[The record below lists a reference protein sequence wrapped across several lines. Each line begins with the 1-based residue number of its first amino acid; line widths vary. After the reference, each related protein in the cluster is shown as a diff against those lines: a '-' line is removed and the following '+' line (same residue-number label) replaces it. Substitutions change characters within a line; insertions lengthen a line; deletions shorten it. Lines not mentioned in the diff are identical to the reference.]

1 MHDRKPF
8 DTTTLFVGGAGLFL
22 QYHDIVKPTYLYM
35 VLKMIAFNQVY
46 GLPMDIIKQLSAPS
60 LIEWY
65 LKRRF
70 MNPLQCI
77 DYQQK
82 ASKEQL
88 GSIVNKILS
97 NDNSIYR
104 LSPILN
110 IGGMIDVYRRQ
121 HMSFP
126 IFVYTPT
133 EENYIKEDLK
143 NSFPGV
149 SMKYIFGDLSKAISK
164 CDHNFTYIFSD
175 IELLKEA
182 AEILMGT
189 YSHLLLS
196 RDYRYNYKDHYQTT
210 KYDLYEMGLTHPFL
224 RIGLT
229 QSVQPNRLL
238 SEVTQMI
245 GIGGRTSATNRRTKT
260 NPRS

>member
-1 MHDRKPF
+1 
-8 DTTTLFVGGAGLFL
+8 
-22 QYHDIVKPTYLYM
+22 
-35 VLKMIAFNQVY
+35 
-46 GLPMDIIKQLSAPS
+46 
-60 LIEWY
+60 
-65 LKRRF
+65 
-70 MNPLQCI
+70 
-77 DYQQK
+77 
-82 ASKEQL
+82 
-88 GSIVNKILS
+88 
-97 NDNSIYR
+97 
-104 LSPILN
+104 
-110 IGGMIDVYRRQ
+110 MIDVYRRQ

-126 IFVYTPT
+126 IFVYTHV
-133 EENYIKEDLK
+133 EENYIREDLK

-149 SMKYIFGDLSKAISK
+149 TMQYVFGDLRTAISK
-164 CDHNFTYIFSD
+164 CDNNFTYIFSD
-175 IELLKEA
+175 IELLNES

-210 KYDLYEMGLTHPFL
+210 KYDLHEMGLTHPFL

>member
-1 MHDRKPF
+1 MDRKPF
-8 DTTTLFVGGAGLFL
+8 DTSTLFVGGAGLFL
-22 QYHDIVKPTYLYM
+22 QYHDIVKPTYLYAI
-35 VLKMIAFNQVY
+35 LKIIASKQTY
-46 GLPMDIIKQLSAPS
+46 GLPINIINRFSTPS

-65 LKRRF
+65 LKRRYI
-70 MNPLQCI
+70 NPLQSI
-77 DYQQK
+77 DYLQNT
-82 ASKEQL
+82 SKDQVDTL
-88 GSIVNKILS
+88 LQKILS
-97 NDNSIYR
+97 KDDSIYK
-104 LSPILN
+104 LAPILN

-149 SMKYIFGDLSKAISK
+149 TIQYVFGDLIKAISK

-196 RDYRYNYKDHYQTT
+196 RDYRYNYKDHYQTM

-229 QSVQPNRLL
+229 QSMQPNRLL